1 MSVGKNIRYHRKR
14 RGITQKELG
23 RRVGF
28 PVASADVR
36 IAQYEND
43 SRCPKEPLLRAMA
56 VALGVSPAALSAP
69 DFDDPVALM
78 NTLLSLEERFPVTAL
93 QEGSVTRIQLEIPS
107 MGITQLHCL
116 LLSWRNMRRKLASG
130 NLSREEYE
138 EWKYSLI

>member
-1 MSVGKNIRYHRKR
+1 MSVGKNIKYHRKR

-56 VALGVSPAALSAP
+56 SALGVSPAALSAP
-69 DFDDPVALM
+69 DFDDPVVLM
-78 NTLLSLEERFPVTAL
+78 NSLLSLEDRYPLTIL
-93 QEGSVTRIQLEIPS
+93 QEGAVTRIQLEIPS
-107 MGITQLHCL
+107 TGITHLHCL
-116 LLSWRNMRRKLASG
+116 LLSWRNMRNKLASG
-130 NLSREEYE
+130 KLSREEYE
-138 EWKYSLI
+138 EWRYSLS

>member
-1 MSVGKNIRYHRKR
+1 MKKARLTEKRRIVMSVGKNIRYHRKR

-28 PVASADVR
+28 PVAAADVR

-69 DFDDPVALM
+69 DFDDPAALM
-78 NTLLSLEERFPVTAL
+78 NTLLSLEERFSLTVL
-93 QEGSVTRIQLEIPS
+93 QEGSVTRIQ
-107 MGITQLHCL
+107 M
-116 LLSWRNMRRKLASG
+116 
-130 NLSREEYE
+130 
-138 EWKYSLI
+138 

>member
-43 SRCPKEPLLRAMA
+43 RRCPKEPLLRAMA
-56 VALGVSPAALSAP
+56 AALGVSPATLRAP

-78 NTLLSLEERFPVTAL
+78 NTLLSLEERFPVTVL

>member
-56 VALGVSPAALSAP
+56 AALGVSPAALSAP
-69 DFDDPVALM
+69 NFAGRISYPDTDGDSEYGDHTA
-78 NTLLSLEERFPVTAL
+78 SLPAAFLAEYAKETGIRKSLT
-93 QEGSVTRIQLEIPS
+93 GRI
-107 MGITQLHCL
+107 
-116 LLSWRNMRRKLASG
+116 
-130 NLSREEYE
+130 
-138 EWKYSLI
+138 

>member
-78 NTLLSLEERFPVTAL
+78 NTLLSLEERLPAAFLAEYAKETGIRKSL
-93 QEGSVTRIQLEIPS
+93 TGRI
-107 MGITQLHCL
+107 
-116 LLSWRNMRRKLASG
+116 
-130 NLSREEYE
+130 
-138 EWKYSLI
+138 

>member
-1 MSVGKNIRYHRKR
+1 
-14 RGITQKELG
+14 
-23 RRVGF
+23 
-28 PVASADVR
+28 
-36 IAQYEND
+36 
-43 SRCPKEPLLRAMA
+43 MA
-56 VALGVSPAALSAP
+56 AALGVSPATLRAP

-78 NTLLSLEERFPVTAL
+78 NTLLSLEERFPVTVL